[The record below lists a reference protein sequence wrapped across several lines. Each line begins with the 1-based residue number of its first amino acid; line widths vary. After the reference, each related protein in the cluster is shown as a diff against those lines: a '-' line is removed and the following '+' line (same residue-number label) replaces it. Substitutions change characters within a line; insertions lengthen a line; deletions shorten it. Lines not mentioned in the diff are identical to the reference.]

1 MAKTINL
8 TDEQKAI
15 LVSRIEPYM
24 DKFTKFFR
32 LGHIRLT
39 DAESKELSSLMR
51 EINPR
56 YNFNYKLNCNSCIR
70 ETVTSLSNFY
80 SRERSKVEFP
90 LPSEPLKEED
100 EVNDETTERISP
112 LSESVETNSEV
123 GKVNTAEANEE
134 LLTTEAETE
143 EVIKDDA
150 YYESLDKRTT
160 EYKNWLASKTEQ
172 Q

>member
-1 MAKTINL
+1 MAKTIKL
-8 TDEQKAI
+8 TEEEKAI

-90 LPSEPLKEED
+90 LPSEPLKED
-100 EVNDETTERISP
+100 EEVTDETTERISP
-112 LSESVETNSEV
+112 LSESVETTDVKSNASESTEV
-123 GKVNTAEANEE
+123 LEVPAEK
-134 LLTTEAETE
+134 

-150 YYESLDKRTT
+150 YYESLDKRSKL
-160 EYKNWLASKTEQ
+160 YKEWKASKTEQ